1 MFTECEAMLPMQS
14 VWPSGGDLATASEPT
29 TPPAPV
35 RLSTT
40 TGWPSSS
47 DIFGATRRVMMS
59 VEVPAPKGTTT
70 RTGRFGKAA
79 APAVGWAAA
88 RRSRPRRGR
97 AAEQQR
103 PGQGATRQLCSGHGL
118 YSSRGGHLRGHE
130 YPAAS
135 HRTIENVRSEP

>member
-14 VWPSGGDLATASEPT
+14 VWPSGGDLATDSEPT

-47 DIFGATRRVMMS
+47 DILGATRRVMMS

-79 APAVGWAAA
+79 APAVGWAMA
-88 RRSRPRRGR
+88 RRP
-97 AAEQQR
+97 
-103 PGQGATRQLCSGHGL
+103 
-118 YSSRGGHLRGHE
+118 
-130 YPAAS
+130 PAAAAAPPS
-135 HRTIENVRSEP
+135 NSARANARRDNSVPVMVCTPPEAAIVAATNNRPQP